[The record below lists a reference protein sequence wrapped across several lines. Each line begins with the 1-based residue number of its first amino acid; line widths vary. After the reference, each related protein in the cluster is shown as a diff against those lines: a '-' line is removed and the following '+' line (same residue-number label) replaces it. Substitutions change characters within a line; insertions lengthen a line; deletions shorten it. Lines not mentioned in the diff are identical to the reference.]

1 MDAAGPFSADYF
13 EARARFLEAAGAA
26 GARLVS
32 HANPAPGPG
41 GRSLSC
47 DVARL
52 GDARARRWLVVNSA
66 THGVEGFVGSAAEID
81 ACRRPLALGANV
93 GVLLIHAINPHGFA
107 WLRRVN
113 EDNVDIN
120 RNHIDHA
127 GGHPRND
134 WYDRIAD
141 ALVPEDWTGPGRE
154 AADRRLAEFT
164 AAEGPHA
171 IPLACSGQYD
181 HPHGIFY
188 GGRAPVWSNRVISE
202 IARSQLAGA
211 ELVAYVDF
219 HTGLGPYG
227 VGEAICYHAPGE
239 PAYDFALA
247 AYGEAMTS
255 PHLGT
260 SASPLN
266 RGKTGYGLAM
276 ALPGAVVSCITLE
289 FGTYD
294 GEFVL
299 NTIRAD
305 AWAARHAAPE
315 SAAYRQVKADIRRAF
330 YPDQEDWRR
339 MTLSRGR
346 EVIDQALERLAA
358 A

>member
-1 MDAAGPFSADYF
+1 MGGSDAFGADYF
-13 EARARFLEAAGAA
+13 EARARFLDAAAAAGAS
-26 GARLVS
+26 LES

-41 GRSLSC
+41 GARLSC

-52 GDARARRWLVVNSA
+52 GAPRARRWLVVNSA

-81 ACRRPLALGANV
+81 ACRRALPIRDDV
-93 GVLLIHAINPHGFA
+93 GLLLVHAINPHGFA

-120 RNHIDHA
+120 RNHIDHDA
-127 GGHPRND
+127 AHPRND

-141 ALVPEDWTGPGRE
+141 ALVPDDWTGPGRAE
-154 AADRRLAEFT
+154 ADRRLADFT
-164 AAEGPHA
+164 EAEGPHA

-188 GGRAPVWSNRVISE
+188 GGRRPVWSNLVIRE
-202 IARSQLAGA
+202 IARRHLAGA

-227 VGEAICYHAPGE
+227 VGEAICYHAPGD
-239 PAYDFALA
+239 PAYEFALG
-247 AYGEAMTS
+247 AYGESMTS

-260 SASPLN
+260 SASPMN
-266 RGKTGYGLAM
+266 KGKTGYGLGM
-276 ALPGAVVSCITLE
+276 ALPGTVVSCITLE

-305 AWAARHAAPE
+305 AWAARHAAPD
-315 SAAYRQVKADIRRAF
+315 SAEYRQVKADIRRAF

-339 MTLSRGR
+339 MTLARGR
-346 EVIDQALERLAA
+346 EVIDRALERLAA
-358 A
+358 V